1 MDITHIKY
9 AGDDGNPLYASTLG
23 SGQPI
28 IMLHGGGPDRQ
39 SIIPFANLLKHE
51 YQVIFPDIRGYG
63 ESHCIDE
70 SKHTWAQYA
79 NDVLSL
85 INFLKLDKITISG
98 MGLGASI
105 SERFA
110 LSYADRASALILISP
125 ETLDKDGEGSS
136 QEEIEMLAQCGE
148 VALKVGLTEAWK
160 PFLPHLTRVI
170 NSMVQEAIPRTNAA
184 SFAAALAIVCNK
196 RLESHVQLSKIV
208 APILIIPGNDD
219 RHSSTIGQQYE
230 ALIPNCT
237 LGRPIP
243 WNEIDSVEQ
252 FAANVVPQINE
263 FLAGLF

>member
-85 INFLKLDKITISG
+85 INFLKLIK
-98 MGLGASI
+98 
-105 SERFA
+105 
-110 LSYADRASALILISP
+110 
-125 ETLDKDGEGSS
+125 
-136 QEEIEMLAQCGE
+136 
-148 VALKVGLTEAWK
+148 
-160 PFLPHLTRVI
+160 
-170 NSMVQEAIPRTNAA
+170 
-184 SFAAALAIVCNK
+184 
-196 RLESHVQLSKIV
+196 
-208 APILIIPGNDD
+208 
-219 RHSSTIGQQYE
+219 
-230 ALIPNCT
+230 
-237 LGRPIP
+237 
-243 WNEIDSVEQ
+243 
-252 FAANVVPQINE
+252 
-263 FLAGLF
+263 